1 MFPRI
6 ESLND
11 LKRVIYLCVIPLFQ
25 IALGSNILH
34 FLRGNH
40 QVVLIIDVSVFL
52 WFLLCWVF
60 LYKKR
65 FVNYIEMINL
75 VIVFIMFTALFINTV
90 NNGLN
95 ENGFGTYIIWSPFFI
110 GYIFITLKE
119 KQAIFVMS
127 LFLVITIVSGVLV
140 YEGLN
145 ELARQS
151 IIQFY
156 FAHFVYGITM
166 VFSRH
171 IIRAYNLIESMK
183 KEAYY
188 DFLTGIANRVKV
200 NKLLEI
206 NIKESEINN
215 NIFSV
220 LFFDI
225 DRFKHINDQYGHDI
239 GDAIL
244 KELAKLIQDNLETN
258 ELFGR
263 WGGEEFIIIS
273 RKGLKDAVRRA
284 ELIREIV
291 EGHAFS
297 VVKSVTIS
305 FGVTSYTKGDTIQSI
320 LKRADIGLY
329 ESKNN
334 GRNLV
339 TSK

>member
-1 MFPRI
+1 
-6 ESLND
+6 
-11 LKRVIYLCVIPLFQ
+11 
-25 IALGSNILH
+25 
-34 FLRGNH
+34 
-40 QVVLIIDVSVFL
+40 
-52 WFLLCWVF
+52 
-60 LYKKR
+60 
-65 FVNYIEMINL
+65 MINL